1 MSVKTYLLKLV
12 YKNPIYYLYTLIN
25 LKYRVMKSLFV
36 KCSDGFE
43 YRVVEIRGG
52 GITSLER
59 DGVYYI
65 VDEDLIV
72 GTTVFIK

>member
-1 MSVKTYLLKLV
+1 
-12 YKNPIYYLYTLIN
+12 
-25 LKYRVMKSLFV
+25 MKSLFV